1 MKCAFPEKDVW
12 PRDREGEV
20 AKRRVRKKKSLD
32 HAEQAMARG
41 KQQAE
46 RSGCTAEVP
55 HQGQATKPKGGIIKK
70 VEISRGRIADD
81 LKLMPAGFREALRR

>member
-1 MKCAFPEKDVW
+1 MKCAFPEKDDW

-32 HAEQAMARG
+32 HAEQWRVASSR
-41 KQQAE
+41 

-55 HQGQATKPKGGIIKK
+55 HQGQAIKPKGGTIKK
-70 VEISRGRIADD
+70 VEISRAESQIT
-81 LKLMPAGFREALRR
+81 